1 MTADP
6 AISHRKVARRLIPF
20 LMLCYL
26 VAYLD
31 RVNLG
36 FAGPT
41 MSKELGFTA
50 TVFGWGAG
58 IFFIGYF
65 IFEVPSNIILEKVGA
80 RVWIARIMIT
90 WGLISGC
97 MAFVWSEWSFY
108 IARFVLGAAEAGFFP
123 GIILYLTY
131 WFPSEQ
137 RAKIVGLFMA
147 AVPLSSVVGAPISGM
162 ILNGMDGVAGL
173 PAWKWLFIIEAAPSV
188 VLGIATLFYLTDRPE
203 QAGWLEPA
211 ERADLSRRLEAERR
225 EREAYQTFSLGEAL
239 RNPRVIGFGL
249 IYLGIVT
256 SLYGIGFWMPTI
268 VKGFGLST
276 LATGF
281 VTAIPFVVGTVAMVV
296 SSRHSDSTMER
307 VWHIAGPCFIGGLG
321 FIWTAYTADPYIG
334 LLALTVASIGIFAAL
349 PTFWTLPTA
358 VLSGTAAAGGIALIN
373 SIGNLGGFVGPYMI
387 GWIRDYTNSF
397 SAGMIALACFLF
409 AAGVITVLLGH
420 RRESEVFGRDAAT
433 GRAGS

>member
-1 MTADP
+1 MIADP

-50 TVFGWGAG
+50 TIFGWGAG

-80 RVWIARIMIT
+80 RIWIARIMIT
-90 WGLISGC
+90 WGLISGG

-162 ILNGMDGVAGL
+162 ILNGMDGMGGL
-173 PAWKWLFIIEAAPSV
+173 PAWKWLFVIEAAPSV
-188 VLGIATLFYLTDRPE
+188 ILGIATLFYLTDRPE
-203 QAGWLEPA
+203 QATWLDPA
-211 ERADLSRRLEAERR
+211 ERAELSRRLEAERR
-225 EREAYQTFSLGEAL
+225 EREAYQHFSLGEAL
-239 RNPRVIGFGL
+239 RHPRVIGFGL

-281 VTAIPFVVGTVAMVV
+281 VTAIPFVAGTIAMVA
-296 SSRHSDSTMER
+296 SSRHSDHTMER
-307 VWHIAGPCFIGGLG
+307 VWHIAAPAFIGGLG
-321 FIWTAYTADPYIG
+321 FVWTAYTADPYIG
-334 LLALTVASIGIFAAL
+334 MVALTIASIGIFAAL
-349 PTFWTLPTA
+349 PTFWTLPTS
-358 VLSGTAAAGGIALIN
+358 VLTGTAAAGGIALIN

-387 GWIRDYTNSF
+387 GWIKDYTNSF

-409 AAGVITVLLGH
+409 GAGIITLALGH
-420 RRESEVFGRDAAT
+420 RRESEVFGNLPAA
-433 GRAGS
+433 

>member
-1 MTADP
+1 MIADP

-41 MSKELGFTA
+41 MSKDLGFTA
-50 TVFGWGAG
+50 SVFGWGAG

-65 IFEVPSNIILEKVGA
+65 IFEVPSNIILEKIGA
-80 RVWIARIMIT
+80 RIWIARIMIT

-123 GIILYLTY
+123 GVILYLTY

-147 AVPLSSVVGAPISGM
+147 AVPLSSVVGSPISGM
-162 ILNGMDGVAGL
+162 ILNSFEGVAGL

-188 VLGIATLFYLTDRPE
+188 ILGVMTLFYLTDKPE
-203 QAGWLEPA
+203 QAAWLEPQ
-211 ERADLSRRLEAERR
+211 ERADLSRRLEIEQRQ
-225 EREAYQTFSLGEAL
+225 REAYQHFSLGEAL
-239 RNPRVIGFGL
+239 RHPRVLGFGL

-276 LATGF
+276 IATGF
-281 VTAIPFVVGTVAMVV
+281 VTAIPFVVGTIAMVV
-296 SSRHSDSTMER
+296 SSRHSDQTMER
-307 VWHIAGPCFIGGLG
+307 VWHIAVPCFVGGLG
-321 FIWTAYTADPYIG
+321 FVWTAYTADPTIG
-334 LLALTVASIGIFAAL
+334 LVALTVASIGIFAAL
-349 PTFWTLPTA
+349 PTFWSLPTA

-387 GWIRDYTNSF
+387 GYIRDATQSF

-409 AAGVITVLLGH
+409 AAGVITIIIGH
-420 RRESEVFGRDAAT
+420 RRESEVFGQPAE
-433 GRAGS
+433 